1 MAGFSFRRDL
11 LTKPSFGGAKRAL
24 PSLSDTEREAIE
36 AGDVWW
42 DADIFS
48 GNPDWNRLLAFAP
61 ARLSAEEQAFLDGPV
76 EELCAMVDD
85 WEINWTLHDLPP
97 EVWDFLKAK
106 KNTASIAKDRLRII
120 IAQERTNRG
129 GPDYLP
135 LLQRELLEV
144 IRKYVSV
151 DVDAVKVDVVKE
163 GEHDI
168 LDISVALPDERASA
182 A

>member
-1 MAGFSFRRDL
+1 MF
-11 LTKPSFGGAKRAL
+11 
-24 PSLSDTEREAIE
+24 
-36 AGDVWW
+36 
-42 DADIFS
+42 
-48 GNPDWNRLLAFAP
+48 
-61 ARLSAEEQAFLDGPV
+61 
-76 EELCAMVDD
+76 
-85 WEINWTLHDLPP
+85 
-97 EVWDFLKAK
+97 DFLKAK

-120 IAQERTNRG
+120 IAQERSAQG

-135 LLQRELLEV
+135 LLRRELLEV

-151 DVDAVKVDVVKE
+151 DVDAIKVDVVKE